1 MLTIIKKRLLL
12 KAFRNRVD
20 DFLWNNII
28 NNINLIKPEG
38 QYIPVAIL
46 ITNITGY
53 VNFAEKLEL
62 DVLKE
67 YMSKYYN
74 AIDEAIYNN
83 HGFID
88 LIYGDTITAFWGF
101 PINYN
106 NYINDACK
114 SSLEQLIA
122 INNLNVW
129 ANNNKLPP
137 IKIRIGIT
145 QGNCLAGNFGNY
157 FKPKF
162 TVAGETYNRCMTL
175 EKLNKKYNTS
185 ILIDENVKNYI
196 SGFIVNKVDKFI
208 IKDSDIKIYELK

>member
-106 NYINDACK
+106 NYIWLVYYSYRNRILN
-114 SSLEQLIA
+114 SLY
-122 INNLNVW
+122 V
-129 ANNNKLPP
+129 
-137 IKIRIGIT
+137 
-145 QGNCLAGNFGNY
+145 
-157 FKPKF
+157 
-162 TVAGETYNRCMTL
+162 
-175 EKLNKKYNTS
+175 
-185 ILIDENVKNYI
+185 
-196 SGFIVNKVDKFI
+196 
-208 IKDSDIKIYELK
+208 